1 MQMATDVRGIAF
13 ASPTKPGN
21 HLGSALKY
29 RVEVLKSSQAV
40 RVRHEN
46 VLLDSIAQ
54 FVWFLVTAYG
64 GAV

>member
-1 MQMATDVRGIAF
+1 MATDVRGIAI
-13 ASPTKPGN
+13 AVPTKPGK
-21 HLGSALKY
+21 HLGSALKC

-40 RVRHEN
+40 GVRHEN